1 MRSFFKIY
9 LIATSIVATIIV
21 LQLNLAILPK
31 FSEIL
36 SEFSPEIEKS
46 ITCKIHNM
54 TVVFLIFVF
63 VFNFYFW
70 KVDSQL
76 EREKRKFEGILKLN
90 PEDTSTKKK
99 LNEIKKRQNRYFT
112 IAKVIFTL
120 ILGFVVSFTS
130 FVLIKPLYYFLE
142 TLK

>member
-1 MRSFFKIY
+1 MQSFFKIY
-9 LIATSIVATIIV
+9 LIATSIVVTIIV

-36 SEFSPEIEKS
+36 SEFSPKIEKS

-120 ILGFVVSFTS
+120 ILGFVVGFIS